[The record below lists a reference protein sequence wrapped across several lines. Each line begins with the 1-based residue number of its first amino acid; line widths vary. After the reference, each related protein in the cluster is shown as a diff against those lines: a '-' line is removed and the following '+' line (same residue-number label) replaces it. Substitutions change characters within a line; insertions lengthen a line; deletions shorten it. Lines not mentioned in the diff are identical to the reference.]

1 MANNFTF
8 EAEMGIFYNPIF
20 NLLALLFPTPPNVV
34 FCADDLVCEKVNE
47 YLTIIKTHDFI
58 VAMNIHYVTVLFPH
72 RLVYGCN
79 SDNKQ
84 LVLFLQQYLI
94 RQGYFLNEYNQ
105 EPQYSI
111 EIVHAVTIHP
121 TLQHLLITTIY
132 DHFNV
137 KHHVVTNNCNI
148 EQNDVVVYARLG
160 TWLTNGS
167 QIKPQLFGEIVSEG
181 ILCAPERFNL
191 QPTSPN
197 QAHQSW
203 ILPSRYVA
211 YVHQAFW
218 KVEYE
223 FN

>member
-20 NLLALLFPTPPNVV
+20 NLLALLFPTPSNVV
-34 FCADDLVCEKVNE
+34 FAADDLVSEKVNE

-84 LVLFLQQYLI
+84 LLSFLQQYLI

-105 EPQYSI
+105 SPQYSI
-111 EIVHAVTIHP
+111 EIVRAVTVHP
-121 TLQHLLITTIY
+121 TLKHLLITTIY

-137 KHHVVTNNCNI
+137 KHHVVTNNRNI
-148 EQNDVVVYARLG
+148 QENDVVVYAHLG

-167 QIKPQLFGEIVSEG
+167 QIKPQLFEEIISEG
-181 ILCAPERFNL
+181 MLCAPERFNL
-191 QPTSPN
+191 LPSLPN
-197 QAHQSW
+197 QATQSW
-203 ILPSRYVA
+203 ILPPSYA
-211 YVHQAFW
+211 TYEHHAFFE
-218 KVEYE
+218 VDHE
-223 FN
+223 FH

>member
-20 NLLALLFPTPPNVV
+20 NLLALLFPAPPNVI
-34 FCADDLVCEKVNE
+34 FTADDLVFEKVNE

-58 VAMNIHYVTVLFPH
+58 VAMNIHYITVLFPH

-79 SDNKQ
+79 SDNKR
-84 LVLFLQQYLI
+84 LLTFLQQYLI

-105 EPQYSI
+105 SPQYSI
-111 EIVHAVTIHP
+111 EIVRAVTVHP
-121 TLQHLLITTIY
+121 TLQHLLIITIY

-137 KHHVVTNNCNI
+137 KHHVVTNNLNI
-148 EQNDVVVYARLG
+148 QKNDVVVYAHLG

-167 QIKPQLFGEIVSEG
+167 QIKPQLFGEIVSAG

-191 QPTSPN
+191 QPRFSN
-197 QAHQSW
+197 QAAQSW
-203 ILPSRYVA
+203 ILPPSYA
-211 YVHQAFW
+211 TYEHHAFFE
-218 KVEYE
+218 VGYE
-223 FN
+223 FY